1 MSGAFLSRILSMML
15 ALQAAPSPA
24 LQHLHAG
31 LEAEKNGQLD
41 AAASELQKAT
51 ELDPNLAVAFVD
63 LGGVYIEK
71 RDYAA
76 AIPPLKRAVELS
88 PNLEDAHRLL
98 GYALLA
104 QGYATEAI
112 PHLEKGHAEDALGIA
127 LLEAGKL
134 QEAVPMLQKA
144 LAQNPNDPDLL
155 YYYGRAAGLV
165 SKQVF
170 DELEARFPDSVR
182 AHQMMGQDYAALR
195 DAPNAEREYLEA
207 IRSRP
212 QTARLH
218 LELGGLYARAQ
229 QWDKAAEQFQLETEV
244 QPGSPEAFYRL
255 GEALVQL
262 GKFHEARE
270 ALVSSDQLK
279 EDMPETLYMLGK
291 AAAQDGDDSLA
302 QKSWLHVL
310 NLEKNTALAAQA
322 HFGLAGIYRKQGKS
336 ADADREMDEF
346 RKLQGNAPQTDD
358 SPK

>member
-1 MSGAFLSRILSMML
+1 MSGILLSVLL
-15 ALQAAPSPA
+15 ALQASAPSPA

-31 LEAEKNGQLD
+31 VEAEKSGQLD
-41 AAASELQKAT
+41 AAGAEFQKAT
-51 ELDPNLAVAFVD
+51 ELDPKLAAAFVH
-63 LGGVYIEK
+63 LGDVYIEK

-76 AIPPLKRAVELS
+76 AIAPLKRAIELS
-88 PNLEDAHRLL
+88 PGLEDAHRLL

-104 QGYATEAI
+104 QGYADEAI
-112 PHLEKGHAEDALGIA
+112 PHLQKAHEVAALGIA

-134 QEAVPMLQKA
+134 PEAVPVLQKA

-155 YYYGRAAGLV
+155 YYYGRAAGLL

-170 DELEARFPDSVR
+170 DELEARFPESAR
-182 AHQMMGQDYAALR
+182 AHQMMAQDYAALR
-195 DAPNAEREYLEA
+195 DVPAAEHEFLEA
-207 IRSRP
+207 LRLRP
-212 QTARLH
+212 QTAGLH
-218 LELGGLYARAQ
+218 LEFGELYARAQ
-229 QWDKAAEQFQLETEV
+229 QWDKAAEQFQLETEI

-270 ALVSSDQLK
+270 ALAHSDKLK

-291 AAAQDGDDSLA
+291 AAAMDGDDSLA
-302 QKSWLHVL
+302 QKSWEHVL
-310 NLEKNTALAAQA
+310 RAEKDTELAAQA

-336 ADADREMDEF
+336 ADADREMEEF
-346 RKLQGNAPQTDD
+346 RKLQGSAGHADD